1 MSAGLGSLKFYLRSV
16 GIPFE
21 EEFLFHHTRKWRFD
35 IALPALRIAIE
46 YDGHG
51 ATGGKG
57 HIGRHASV
65 TGMAGDCEKINQ
77 AQILGWRV
85 LRFTALHFDATA
97 RRKNKLSPPLEI
109 IELAIAGPPEN

>member
-21 EEFLFHHTRKWRFD
+21 EEFRFHHTRQWRFD

-51 ATGGKG
+51 STGKKS

-97 RRKNKLSPPLEI
+97 RRKHKLSPPLEI
-109 IELAIAGPPEN
+109 IEMAIAGPPGN

>member
-1 MSAGLGSLKFYLRSV
+1 MSAGLGSLKFYLKSV

-51 ATGGKG
+51 HTGGKG

>member
-1 MSAGLGSLKFYLRSV
+1 VSDGLGSLKFYLRSV
-16 GIPFE
+16 GLPFV
-21 EEFLFHHTRKWRFD
+21 EEFHFHPVRKWRFD
-35 IALPALRIAIE
+35 LALPALKIAIE

-51 ATGGKG
+51 ATGGKT

-85 LRFTALHFDATA
+85 LRFTALHFDSTK
-97 RRKNKLSPPLEI
+97 RRKLKLSPPLEI
-109 IELAIAGPPEN
+109 LELAIAGPPEN